1 MSTTTVAAPER
12 PPRLTLAEQFADSR
26 VMALRQLRKVLRR
39 PTYVVFAFVQ
49 PVVFV
54 LQFRYVLG
62 GAIDTGALPLSN
74 S

>member
-12 PPRLTLAEQFADSR
+12 PRLTLAERFADSR

-62 GAIDTGALPLSN
+62 GAIDTGASPLSD